1 MNLIYKVVGSSV
13 VLQIQA
19 INASGQPVQG
29 AWEMGTP
36 VWSSDDTVGN
46 VTLKPGPD
54 ASDQVNPLAETECL
68 VTPKAGVWPKVL
80 LRANAIIDLR
90 DGNGPQPKSAD
101 LVVQFVDPNAPVG
114 IALVPKPT
122 VK

>member
-29 AWEMGTP
+29 AWEMATP
-36 VWSSDDTVGN
+36 TWSSDDTVGN
-46 VTLKPGPD
+46 ITMTPGPN
-54 ASDQVNPLAETECL
+54 ASDPANPIAITECR

-80 LRANAIIDLR
+80 MRVNVSIDLK
-90 DGNGPQPKSAD
+90 DGNGSQMQIAD
-101 LVVQFVDPNAPVG
+101 ATIQFVDPNAAVG
-114 IALVPKPT
+114 IALVPKP